1 MGVLGL
7 LVYALL
13 TVGTLSA
20 AAFRV
25 LGGVRASSQRISYEV
40 AMALSL
46 LSLLVLGRSFVLV
59 GGFGLCSLFLS
70 GWAVC
75 VLAESNR
82 APLDFAEGESEL
94 IRGFNLETGG
104 IVFTLLFL

>member
-25 LGGVRASSQRISYEV
+25 LGGVRASSQSIRYEV
-40 AMALSL
+40 AIALSL
-46 LSLLVLGRSFVLV
+46 LGLLVLGGSFVLV
-59 GGFGLCSLFLS
+59 GGFGLCRLFL
-70 GWAVC
+70 
-75 VLAESNR
+75 
-82 APLDFAEGESEL
+82 
-94 IRGFNLETGG
+94 GG
-104 IVFTLLFL
+104 